1 MVTCNEIYD
10 MYQHRNPES
19 EIHQAFREVA
29 TDDKDSMYDNR
40 TPLHLACHFADVE
53 AVRILLDRGAEINE
67 KDRREYTPLSA
78 LAATSFTRPDD
89 EDRRTSVAAL
99 LLEQGARVSRSAQNT
114 TALIMAFER
123 RHFKMASDIVDS

>member
-53 AVRILLDRGAEINE
+53 AVRILLDRGAEINDVNILHCPLWLQPPLQ
-67 KDRREYTPLSA
+67 DRMMKTAEPLLRHCCSNKGHGCRG
-78 LAATSFTRPDD
+78 LH
-89 EDRRTSVAAL
+89 RTL
-99 LLEQGARVSRSAQNT
+99 PL
-114 TALIMAFER
+114 
-123 RHFKMASDIVDS
+123 

>member
-53 AVRILLDRGAEINE
+53 AVRILLDDDFNLIFVL
-67 KDRREYTPLSA
+67 DA
-78 LAATSFTRPDD
+78 LR
-89 EDRRTSVAAL
+89 
-99 LLEQGARVSRSAQNT
+99 QGV
-114 TALIMAFER
+114 FWY
-123 RHFKMASDIVDS
+123 VDSDSLFGKDGSLLPCLQHHQKACAGNPVSGFIEEL

>member
-53 AVRILLDRGAEINE
+53 
-67 KDRREYTPLSA
+67 
-78 LAATSFTRPDD
+78 
-89 EDRRTSVAAL
+89 
-99 LLEQGARVSRSAQNT
+99 
-114 TALIMAFER
+114 
-123 RHFKMASDIVDS
+123 